1 MKRTIF
7 FKTFWGYLFIVISV
21 TLFFVLFSLRT
32 IEKWH
37 VERMSDALFRIAMAM
52 RSSIQNV
59 IEEEPSDLD
68 GFVKNLGK
76 TINIR
81 ITVIK
86 PDGIVLADSISNS
99 EQMENHG
106 DRPEI
111 IKAMRGFPTE
121 NLRFSTTLMSNMLYM
136 AVPIIENDTI
146 IGVIRLSLFVEHIR
160 LLSKSI
166 KKQIICIAIILIL
179 ISLVITFL
187 ISRGIS
193 MPAKQLAVAAKRVAE
208 GDYNVSVFTKDKGE
222 LGELALSFNEMVHK
236 QKILFDNLLKNK
248 EELKTII
255 SSIKECLVV
264 MDYDGKIVLTN
275 DSFNMIVEDK
285 SPIGKKYW
293 EVFRSTAFY
302 NLIQEIIKTKK
313 NISGE
318 VELGDRIFI
327 SNFTVLS
334 SQDTVV
340 VTLHD
345 ISERKKLEVIK
356 RDFVI
361 NVSHELKT
369 PLTSIKGFVEVLEDD
384 IKGENKRYLEI
395 IRRNTDRLINIVK
408 DLLLLSG
415 LEEKTFKLDLK
426 HNNIKDLVGKTIKLF
441 KPRLKEKNLYLKLEA
456 EENLPE
462 VKCDAF
468 KLEDMLVNLID
479 NAIKY
484 TEKGGITIR
493 LNADEHRFRFEIEDT
508 GIGIANE
515 YQDRIFERF
524 YVIDLSRS
532 KAYGGTG
539 LGLSIVKHI
548 VLLHNG
554 DINVKSELNK
564 GTIFVIELPLS

>member
-7 FKTFWGYLFIVISV
+7 FKTFWGYLLIIVLV
-21 TLFFVLFSLRT
+21 TLFIVLFSLRV

-37 VERMSDALFRIAMAM
+37 IERMSDALFRIAMAM

-59 IEEEPSDLD
+59 IEEEPSNLD

-76 TINIR
+76 SINVR

-86 PDGIVLADSISNS
+86 PDGVVLADSISNPT
-99 EQMENHG
+99 QMENHG

-111 IKAMRGFPTE
+111 IKAMRGFPTD
-121 NLRFSTTLMSNMLYM
+121 NLRFSATLMSNMLYM
-136 AVPIIENDTI
+136 AVPIQEKDTI
-146 IGVIRLSLFVEHIR
+146 TGVIRVSLFVEDIYM
-160 LLSKSI
+160 LTKSI
-166 KKQIICIAIILIL
+166 EKQIICIAALLIL
-179 ISLVITFL
+179 ISLVITFF

-193 MPAKQLAVAAKRVAE
+193 KPVKQLAAAAKQVAQ
-208 GDYNVSVFTKDKGE
+208 GDYNVSVFTNDKGE
-222 LGELALSFNEMVHK
+222 LGELAYSFNEMVL
-236 QKILFDNLLKNK
+236 QQEALFNSLSKNK
-248 EELKTII
+248 DELETII
-255 SSIKECLVV
+255 SSIKECLLVV
-264 MDYDGKIVLTN
+264 DYDGKIVLTN

-293 EVFRSTAFY
+293 EVFRSTDFY

-318 VELGDRIFI
+318 IELGDRIFV
-327 SNFTVLS
+327 SNFYVLS
-334 SQDTVV
+334 SQNTVV

-345 ISERKKLEVIK
+345 ISERKKLEAIK

-384 IKGENKRYLEI
+384 VIGENKRYLEI

-426 HNNIKDLVGKTIKLF
+426 HNNIKDLVEKTIKLF
-441 KPRLKEKNLYLKLEA
+441 KPRLKEKNLYFKLEA
-456 EENLPE
+456 EENLPK

-468 KLEDMLVNLID
+468 KLEDMVVNLID

-493 LNADEHRFRFEIEDT
+493 LSADEYRFRFEIEDT

-554 DINVKSELNK
+554 KISVESELNK
-564 GTIFVIELPLS
+564 GTTFVIELPLS